1 MKASLFYAIAIFAC
15 TSLAVFGQQS
25 PGSLQKLEASG
36 DVAGTRATL
45 MKAAQ
50 ASPNNPAALTAYAEF
65 LDRYGDPGTR
75 EAYGKLLT
83 ALRTGGDQARTAS
96 VARRLAMLDLLAGDS
111 AAANTHL

>member
-1 MKASLFYAIAIFAC
+1 MKASLFCAIAIFAC
-15 TSLAVFGQQS
+15 TSPVVFGQQS
-25 PGSLQKLEASG
+25 PDSHQKLEASG

-75 EAYGKLLT
+75 EAYGKLS
-83 ALRTGGDQARTAS
+83 GQAKIGKPQNA
-96 VARRLAMLDLLAGDS
+96 
-111 AAANTHL
+111 